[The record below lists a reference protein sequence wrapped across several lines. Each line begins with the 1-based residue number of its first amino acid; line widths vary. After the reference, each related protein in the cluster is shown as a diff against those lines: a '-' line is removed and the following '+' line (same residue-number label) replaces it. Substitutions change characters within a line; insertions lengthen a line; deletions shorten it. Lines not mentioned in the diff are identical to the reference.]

1 MKREIITIS
10 ENGIITIPTAQILM
24 RDFEI
29 AELFGVFSQRVKSA
43 IKSILKSGI
52 VTLDY
57 THGGIVVGNRI
68 QPEYFGLD
76 MITTIAFRINSP
88 QAQLF
93 RECVLRQL
101 CTVSKQTTVPVFIQV
116 CSDNDKQVNQ
126 FIN

>member
-29 AELFGVFSQRVKSA
+29 AQLFGVFSQTVKSA

-52 VTLDY
+52 ALPDC
-57 THGGIVVGNRI
+57 THGRIVIGNRI

-76 MITTIAFRINSP
+76 MITAIAFRINSP

-93 RECVLRQL
+93 RECVMRQL
-101 CTVSKQTTVPVFIQV
+101 CTVSKQTAVPVFIQV

-126 FIN
+126 FTN